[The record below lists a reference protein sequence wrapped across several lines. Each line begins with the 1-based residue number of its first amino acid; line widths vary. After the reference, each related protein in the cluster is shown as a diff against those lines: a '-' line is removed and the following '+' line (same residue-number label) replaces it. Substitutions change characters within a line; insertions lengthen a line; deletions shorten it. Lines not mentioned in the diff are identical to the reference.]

1 MTRDEV
7 LVALE
12 DARSQI
18 DARLRPE
25 SAERFGAW
33 SAKDLL
39 FHIAAWERFFAA
51 NLRARRESGRE
62 ATAAELLGRPLEA
75 AEADRMMALDTE
87 ETNAYLEALFQG
99 EDWPTATKFWR
110 EAHSSLVDEV
120 GKLTDEELAAGEKE
134 PLWRRI
140 GLESFSH
147 AAGHLSG
154 PEQVVG

>member
-7 LVALE
+7 LAALE
-12 DARSQI
+12 ETRIEI

-25 SAERFGAW
+25 SAERFGTW

-39 FHIAAWERFFAA
+39 FHIAAWEHFYGAT
-51 NLRARRESGRE
+51 LRTRRESGRE

-75 AEADRMMALDTE
+75 AEADRLMALDTD
-87 ETNAYLEALFQG
+87 ETNAYLEELFQG

-110 EAHSSLVDEV
+110 EAHASLVDEV
-120 GKLTDEELAAGEKE
+120 GKLTDEQLAAGEKE

-154 PEQVVG
+154 PE